1 MSIFNQLSPSEV
13 TNRITNAFSGDKNR
27 RPSET
32 EKLLARL
39 DEASAVMG
47 EVELLLDEIA
57 KCEEKLDELDLALKH
72 PAKKSRIPILRHVL
86 NATSNTDEA
95 EVKSQILAYRSML
108 AGLNGHL
115 LQIVL
120 HQCKDFLF
128 LGDYLYP
135 VAVSELKS
143 YLSTGNAQT
152 LEEALGLYEA
162 NLARWRSGTT
172 EQGRVRRADEQARRM
187 AKVLKEARTM

>member
-1 MSIFNQLSPSEV
+1 MSIFNQLSPSQV

-72 PAKKSRIPILRHVL
+72 PAKKSRIPILRHFL
-86 NATSNTDEA
+86 NATSNTDAA

-128 LGDYLYP
+128 LGNYLYP

-162 NLARWRSGTT
+162 NLARWRSGST
-172 EQGRVRRADEQARRM
+172 EQNRVRRADEQARRM

>member
-1 MSIFNQLSPSEV
+1 MNIFNQLAPSEV
-13 TNRITNAFSGDKNR
+13 TTRITNAFSGDRNR

-39 DEASAVMG
+39 DEASVVMS

-57 KCEEKLDELDLALKH
+57 KCEEKLDDLNLALKH
-72 PAKKSRIPILRHVL
+72 PAKKSRIPLLRHFL
-86 NATSNTDEA
+86 NATSNTDEG

-120 HQCKDFLF
+120 HQCKDFQF

-143 YLSTGNAQT
+143 YLSNGKAQT

-162 NLARWRSGTT
+162 NLARWRSDAA
-172 EQGRVRRADEQARRM
+172 EQGHVRRADDQAQRM

>member
-1 MSIFNQLSPSEV
+1 MSIFNQLAPSEV
-13 TNRITNAFSGDKNR
+13 TARITNAFSGDKNR

-32 EKLLARL
+32 EKLLTRM
-39 DEASAVMG
+39 DEASAVMS

-57 KCEEKLDELDLALKH
+57 KCEEKLEELEQALKH
-72 PAKKSRIPILRHVL
+72 PAKKSRIPILRHFL

-120 HQCKDFLF
+120 HQCKNLLF

-135 VAVSELKS
+135 VAVSELKD
-143 YLSTGNAQT
+143 YFSTGKAQT

-172 EQGRVRRADEQARRM
+172 EQSKVRRVDDQARRM
-187 AKVLKEARTM
+187 TKVLKEARTM

>member
-1 MSIFNQLSPSEV
+1 MSIFNQLSPSQV

-72 PAKKSRIPILRHVL
+72 PAKKSRIPILRHFL
-86 NATSNTDEA
+86 NATSNTDAA

-128 LGDYLYP
+128 LGNYLYP

-143 YLSTGNAQT
+143 YLSTGKAQT

-162 NLARWRSGTT
+162 NLARWRSGST
-172 EQGRVRRADEQARRM
+172 EQNRVRRADEQARRM

>member
-1 MSIFNQLSPSEV
+1 MSIFNQLSPSQV
-13 TNRITNAFSGDKNR
+13 TNRITNAFSGGKNC

-72 PAKKSRIPILRHVL
+72 PAKKSRIPILRHFL
-86 NATSNTDEA
+86 NATSNTDAA

-128 LGDYLYP
+128 LGNYLYP

-162 NLARWRSGTT
+162 NLARWRSGST
-172 EQGRVRRADEQARRM
+172 EQNRVRRADEQARRM